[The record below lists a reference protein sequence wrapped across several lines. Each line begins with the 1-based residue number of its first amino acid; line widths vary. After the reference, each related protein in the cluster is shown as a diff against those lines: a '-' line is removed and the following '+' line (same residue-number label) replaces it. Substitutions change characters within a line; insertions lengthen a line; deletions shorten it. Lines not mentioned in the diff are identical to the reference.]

1 MYRTLLGLFG
11 CCITESR
18 DPSAVFGNFDYDHT
32 ARASVVP
39 NRLLQKGIE
48 MWIFDAHLDL
58 ALNGVDWNRDLRQ
71 SVDDIRAQET
81 TLGMTDPGRQRN
93 TLSLPELRCAK
104 VAVCLTTLL
113 ARQEM
118 EISHSFG
125 WTSPH
130 TCYAMAHAHLAY
142 YRALERDGLLRMLR
156 TKQEL
161 EQHWQGYIES
171 PQTTPLG
178 FILTMEGADPVL
190 VPETICEFHA
200 VGLRA
205 LGLTHYGTNRYGGGT
220 RSEVGLSITA
230 VELLKKCEELG
241 IAIDMTHLSDV
252 AFWQVAEIFGGR
264 VHASHQNARAICD
277 WQRQFS
283 DDQIR
288 WVIERDGVLGVS
300 MDVIMLQD
308 GFVRGLSIPTATLER
323 AVDQMDHVRALSG
336 GIVRHIGL
344 GTDLDGGYGNEQT
357 PSDLQRYR
365 DIQAL
370 VEIME
375 RRSYNRMEIEQIFHG
390 NWLRFFG
397 DVLSHPM
404 SNNNT

>member
-1 MYRTLLGLFG
+1 
-11 CCITESR
+11 
-18 DPSAVFGNFDYDHT
+18 
-32 ARASVVP
+32 
-39 NRLLQKGIE
+39 

-58 ALNGVDWNRDLRQ
+58 ALNGVDWNRDLRH

-81 TLGMTDPGRQRN
+81 TQGMTDRGRQHN
-93 TLSLPELRCAK
+93 TLSLPELRRAD

-142 YRALERDGLLRMLR
+142 YRALERTGYLRMLK
-156 TKQEL
+156 TKQDL
-161 EQHWQGYIES
+161 EQHWQMYTTS
-171 PQTTPLG
+171 PQSTPLG
-178 FILTMEGADPVL
+178 FILTMEGADPIL
-190 VPETICEFHA
+190 TPDTIHEFHA
-200 VGLRA
+200 AGLRA

-220 RSEVGLSITA
+220 RSEVGLSLTA
-230 VELLKKCEELG
+230 VELLKHCEELG
-241 IAIDMTHLSDV
+241 ITIDMTHLSDV
-252 AFWQVAEIFGGR
+252 AFWQVAELFHGR

-288 WVIERDGVLGVS
+288 YVIERDGVLGVS

-308 GFVRGLSIPTATLER
+308 GYVRGQSVATATLER
-323 AVDQMDHVRALSG
+323 AVDQMDHVRSLSG
-336 GIVRHIGL
+336 GSIRHIGL

-357 PSDLQRYR
+357 PADLNRYR
-365 DIQAL
+365 DLQKL
-370 VEIME
+370 VEMMQ
-375 RRSYNRMEIEQIFHG
+375 RRSYSQAEIEQVFYG
-390 NWLRFFG
+390 NWMRFFG
-397 DVLSHPM
+397 QVLSHPKA
-404 SNNNT
+404 